1 MQLEGK
7 RVGCGRETLPR
18 RAMRAPL
25 ALVALCCVARAQV
38 VPYDGADR
46 HKIIVHNTGSEDLG
60 FYYLGNGYD
69 PGPEVAMWD
78 GSETLNAIIEPG
90 GEAGRYVAFSDA
102 FALRSADMRWRAR
115 FSLYAHDDDAQ
126 PYKVSFYNIM
136 EEPEGGAMELKHH
149 DAGYLWIEKGHHVTH
164 TATGGHRFEVN
175 DVDRAPRFALEVH
188 VLDEDEV

>member
-1 MQLEGK
+1 MAEPF
-7 RVGCGRETLPR
+7 ETLPR

>member
-1 MQLEGK
+1 
-7 RVGCGRETLPR
+7 
-18 RAMRAPL
+18 MRAPL

-90 GEAGRYVAFSDA
+90 GEAGRFVSFSDA
-102 FALRSADMRWRAR
+102 FAVRSAEPLFSRELSTPEAR
-115 FSLYAHDDDAQ
+115 SEWWTSSMDVRLRDAT
-126 PYKVSFYNIM
+126 PGY
-136 EEPEGGAMELKHH
+136 GAAMAEW
-149 DAGYLWIEKGHHVTH
+149 AGMNVG
-164 TATGGHRFEVN
+164 
-175 DVDRAPRFALEVH
+175 D
-188 VLDEDEV
+188 